1 MIGILVMMNNY
12 FHDLA
17 AGIVFVCGVT
27 MYIMVKSA
35 TEAGSKEAKEL
46 ALGVYPTLVHI
57 IGGSIIFMLFAG
69 VIRTFTYKEFE
80 WANAVGVGQ
89 VYAIMVKHVILGAI
103 FFYGIALWIKA
114 HGKIKEIR
122 RELKSYSK
130 KGY

>member
-27 MYIMVKSA
+27 MYVMV
-35 TEAGSKEAKEL
+35 SKAMVLGTREAKEIV
-46 ALGVYPTLVHI
+46 LGVYPTLVHI
-57 IGGSIIFMLFAG
+57 VGGAIIFMLFAG

-89 VYAIMVKHVILGAI
+89 VYAIMVKHVVLGGI
-103 FFYGIALWIKA
+103 FFYGVALWIKS
-114 HGKIKEIR
+114 HKKIKEIR
-122 RELKSYSK
+122 KEL
-130 KGY
+130 GGNR

>member
-27 MYIMVKSA
+27 MFVMVKKVAESGNVA
-35 TEAGSKEAKEL
+35 AKEVVL
-46 ALGVYPTLVHI
+46 SVYPKLVHI

-80 WANAVGVGQ
+80 WANAVGVSQ
-89 VYAIMVKHVILGAI
+89 VPAIMVKHVMLGGL
-103 FFYGIALWIKA
+103 FFYGIGLWIKA
-114 HGKIKEIR
+114 HKKIKAMR
-122 RELKSYSK
+122 KELSALL
-130 KGY
+130 

>member
-17 AGIVFVCGVT
+17 AGIVFVSGVT
-27 MYIMVKSA
+27 MYVMVKKA
-35 TEAGSKEAKEL
+35 NEIGSKEAKDIVL
-46 ALGVYPTLVHI
+46 CVYPTLVHI

-80 WANAVGVGQ
+80 WANAVGNSQ
-89 VYAIMVKHVILGAI
+89 VPAIMVKHVILGGI

-114 HGKIKEIR
+114 HKKIKEMR
-122 RELKSYSK
+122 QERAAS
-130 KGY
+130 